1 MATVTKPDTKR
12 TYLSWFEN
20 LHTER
25 KAAEGYR
32 NISYD
37 HRQLVRATRIETDI
51 NTKYDQL
58 QTNNHLSDRIWIVR
72 QWRDK
77 LITQLNKLKQKDTHL
92 KAVKHKTQEFMIKL
106 NDSFDVNIESLTHL
120 DHRQNDEN
128 IIDPVFKELNKE
140 RDLLKEIQ
148 TDLQRQIDEAIHLL
162 VEINNVAKPF
172 YSDILNKNEAV
183 HIDIDV
189 YNLNEKSSCISQK
202 PFCERLPESSI
213 DLQTWENISY
223 QTLGNAENVIEKAD
237 DLLHRLHNSLHKA
250 INRMASKASQVDN
263 ELRRRI
269 HDTLRS
275 LREIEYQIKS
285 TENERDEH
293 LKDIKSLEDTVRAKK
308 ESLKLAETRLEKRHN
323 RSGNENIR
331 DDPQLSLLEE
341 LSSLRNCIDMLE
353 EKLTKSRSI
362 LSNLEQQ
369 IVQLHYDTQQKR
381 NALQI
386 YEEIHNIRKRLD
398 YTTIVDNGTNTN
410 NHLSSCPMMPSGIQR
425 EPVLF

>member
-12 TYLSWFEN
+12 TYPSWFEN

-25 KAAEGYR
+25 KAAEGNR
-32 NISYD
+32 DISYD

-58 QTNNHLSDRIWIVR
+58 QRNNQLSDRIWIVR

-92 KAVKHKTQEFMIKL
+92 KAGKHKIQEFMIKL

-120 DHRQNDEN
+120 DRRQNDEN
-128 IIDPVFKELNKE
+128 IIDPVFKELNME

-148 TDLQRQIDEAIHLL
+148 TDLQRQIDETIHLL
-162 VEINNVAKPF
+162 VEMNNVAKPF
-172 YSDILNKNEAV
+172 YSDIFNKNEAV

-213 DLQTWENISY
+213 DLRTWENISY
-223 QTLGNAENVIEKAD
+223 QTLENAENVIEKAD
-237 DLLHRLHNSLHKA
+237 DLLHRLHNDLHKA
-250 INRMASKASQVDN
+250 INRMTSKASQVDN

-293 LKDIKSLEDTVRAKK
+293 LKDIKSLEETIRAKK
-308 ESLKLAETRLEKRHN
+308 GSLKLAETRLEKRHN

-353 EKLTKSRSI
+353 EKLTKSRS
-362 LSNLEQQ
+362 LLNNLEQQ
-369 IVQLHYDTQQKR
+369 SVQLHYDTQQKR

-398 YTTIVDNGTNTN
+398 YATIVDNGTNTN
-410 NHLSSCPMMPSGIQR
+410 NHLSSCPMIPSGIQR
-425 EPVLF
+425 ESVLF

>member
-12 TYLSWFEN
+12 TYLNWFEN
-20 LHTER
+20 LNSER
-25 KAAEGYR
+25 KEAEGYQ

-37 HRQLVRATRIETDI
+37 HRQSVRAARIETDL
-51 NTKYDQL
+51 NTKYDQI
-58 QTNNHLSDRIWIVR
+58 QTNNHLSDRIRILH

-77 LITQLNKLKQKDTHL
+77 LIVQLNKLKQKENQL
-92 KAVKHKTQEFMIKL
+92 KDVKHKTEEFLIQL

-128 IIDPVFKELNKE
+128 VMDPVFTELNKE

-148 TDLQRQIDEAIHLL
+148 TDLQGQVDKAIHLL
-162 VEINNVAKPF
+162 VEMNNAAKPF

-189 YNLNEKSSCISQK
+189 YNMNETSSCISHK

-223 QTLGNAENVIEKAD
+223 QTIENAENVIGKAD

-250 INRMASKASQVDN
+250 INRMSSKASQVDN

-269 HDTLRS
+269 HDTLRA

-293 LKDIKSLEDTVRAKK
+293 LKDINGLEDAILAKK
-308 ESLKLAETRLEKRHN
+308 ESLKLAETRLEKRHD
-323 RSGNENIR
+323 RSGNENIQ
-331 DDPQLSLLEE
+331 DAPHLSLLGE
-341 LSSLRNCIDMLE
+341 LSSLRNCINMLE

-362 LSNLEQQ
+362 MNNLSQQ
-369 IVQLHYDTQQKR
+369 IVQLQHDTQQKR
-381 NALQI
+381 NSLQI

-398 YTTIVDNGTNTN
+398 YTTNTIS
-410 NHLSSCPMMPSGIQR
+410 HMSSCPMIPNGIKR
-425 EPVLF
+425 EPVVF